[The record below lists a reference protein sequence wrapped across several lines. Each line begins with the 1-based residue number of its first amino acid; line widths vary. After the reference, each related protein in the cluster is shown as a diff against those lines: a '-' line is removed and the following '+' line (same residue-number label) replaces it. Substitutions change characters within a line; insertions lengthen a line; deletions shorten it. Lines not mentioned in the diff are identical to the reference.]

1 MAGNGKL
8 AMSEGKFVLVMQKLK
23 NSIFRFNHPLLVMI
37 LLFST
42 PSYSSEKISLSC
54 VWTVYSH
61 MTESFLIDLEKKNVL
76 WVEEEVFLDIADL
89 TDGYIKFNGTKSS
102 MKDTGGVSVQ
112 AVKVS
117 FKINRINGRFD
128 VISEKVITD
137 RVGECLRGQIF

>member
-1 MAGNGKL
+1 MKL
-8 AMSEGKFVLVMQKLK
+8 LFIIPLV
-23 NSIFRFNHPLLVMI
+23 

-76 WVEEEVFLDIADL
+76 WVEEEVFLDIENL
-89 TDGYIKFNGTKSS
+89 TDGFIKFTGTKSS
-102 MKDTGGVSVQ
+102 MKGNGGVSVQ
-112 AVKVS
+112 GVKVS

-128 VISEKVITD
+128 AISENVRTD
-137 RVGECLRGQIF
+137 RVGECVRGQVF